1 MLRLV
6 LRWESSCHIS
16 LEKIKKKK
24 QTYFEGINKMYRENK
39 IYERV
44 QNDALQSSGSYIGKY
59 PVNHM

>member
-1 MLRLV
+1 
-6 LRWESSCHIS
+6 
-16 LEKIKKKK
+16 
-24 QTYFEGINKMYRENK
+24 MYRENK